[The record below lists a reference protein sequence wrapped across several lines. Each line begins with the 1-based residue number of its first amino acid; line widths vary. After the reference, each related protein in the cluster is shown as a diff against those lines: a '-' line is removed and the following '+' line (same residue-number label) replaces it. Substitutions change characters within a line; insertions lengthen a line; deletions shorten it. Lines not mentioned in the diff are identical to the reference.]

1 MDVLLPRMSALGGNY
16 IMLRPGIRPA
26 LPSYVGGDPDRL
38 SSIGIGAAM
47 TPHVMK
53 PEKPIRILSVEDH
66 PVFREGIRTIIGSQ
80 QDMLLVSQAATAGDA
95 LQGPLPRTPRCF
107 GSCSTVTTGL

>member
-1 MDVLLPRMSALGGNY
+1 
-16 IMLRPGIRPA
+16 
-26 LPSYVGGDPDRL
+26 
-38 SSIGIGAAM
+38 M
-47 TPHVMK
+47 TPHAMK